1 MSETN
6 ERSMSTQKIIG
17 KSIQSRR
24 HRDFYSRKEAYI
36 YFIFYEKPLDGN
48 FCRIQSPNLFHSL
61 LVFTF

>member
-6 ERSMSTQKIIG
+6 ERSMNTQKVIG

-48 FCRIQSPNLFHSL
+48 FCRI
-61 LVFTF
+61 